1 MEFDQSDQIR
11 AGLIY
16 YTIRSTPTVFL
27 SPQTCNTQK
36 WFLVPWYII
45 IKCVTY
51 MTALELL
58 LMIWKENVSLL
69 VIFSSYLGSEL
80 GLCGVI
86 PMFNGTVYLFFDGTS
101 IYNREKI
108 YLSFRSVVLFRYS
121 VPLWY
126 IYTRMFTSS
135 INELKKNKLKSAF

>member
-1 MEFDQSDQIR
+1 
-11 AGLIY
+11 
-16 YTIRSTPTVFL
+16 
-27 SPQTCNTQK
+27 
-36 WFLVPWYII
+36 
-45 IKCVTY
+45 

-101 IYNREKI
+101 SYKRKT
-108 YLSFRSVVLFRYS
+108 STSVSVVLIRYS

-126 IYTRMFTSS
+126 IYTCMYPPS
-135 INELKKNKLKSAF
+135 IKKMKKLR

>member
-1 MEFDQSDQIR
+1 
-11 AGLIY
+11 
-16 YTIRSTPTVFL
+16 
-27 SPQTCNTQK
+27 
-36 WFLVPWYII
+36 
-45 IKCVTY
+45 

-58 LMIWKENVSLL
+58 LMIWKEKGSLL

-101 IYNREKI
+101 SYKRKKI
-108 YLSFRSVVLFRYS
+108 DLSLISVVLIRYS

-126 IYTRMFTSS
+126 IYTCMYTPS
-135 INELKKNKLKSAF
+135 IKKMKKLS

>member
-1 MEFDQSDQIR
+1 
-11 AGLIY
+11 
-16 YTIRSTPTVFL
+16 
-27 SPQTCNTQK
+27 
-36 WFLVPWYII
+36 
-45 IKCVTY
+45 